1 MEGGQKSI
9 DKEIADA
16 IGQIRQLKI
25 DSNSLKKEKLSRKDL
40 MEESIKACKE
50 EKSNETIINNIL
62 NTEGVK

>member
-9 DKEIADA
+9 DKEIADV

-40 MEESIKACKE
+40 MEESIEACKE

-62 NTEGVK
+62 NLLRA